1 MLIKPVIRSIDTAEV
16 RASSEGEDS
25 PSLNEGLA
33 STGIVFHRHQLK
45 RMAAVPSPGALKDI
59 TNTGSA
65 ENEDC
70 DNHEETLRVL
80 RPEPKK
86 IVGENSPDSMQ
97 SNSRIY
103 EESESKDYSAFQQ
116 YLDIGRRSTTTSGP
130 TGEEGLFMF
139 EGQSCYEEV
148 VICTIPFGVVVG
160 APRSSASLLSTFY
173 IVKFSGEVA
182 APGFIEFGQAGI
194 LSTVKLA
201 E

>member
-1 MLIKPVIRSIDTAEV
+1 MHIFSHTVCVIRRFVIS
-16 RASSEGEDS
+16 
-25 PSLNEGLA
+25 
-33 STGIVFHRHQLK
+33 
-45 RMAAVPSPGALKDI
+45 ALKDI

-65 ENEDC
+65 ENEDY

-130 TGEEGLFMF
+130 TGEDGLFMF

-148 VICTIPFGVVVG
+148 VESGEIINAVWENMYMFTSEKIYRNFYCFICTFGR
-160 APRSSASLLSTFY
+160 ALSISNKTRALRWWRKRTF
-173 IVKFSGEVA
+173 INTA
-182 APGFIEFGQAGI
+182 
-194 LSTVKLA
+194 
-201 E
+201 